1 MMYEKKLKKE
11 NIEERLTKF
20 IKEIKLCQIRIAIV
34 NEWCEYGLK
43 KEGNVIL
50 LVQKTGFQNYLSTYR
65 EANTK

>member
-20 IKEIKLCQIRIAIV
+20 IKEIKLCMIRIAIV